1 MGHRESDRRGKLK
14 NNSETRTTDPSRRNF
29 LKSVAA
35 ASMAAVGGGASV
47 SQASE
52 PSSSETT
59 AGGSPKSG
67 KRVVAIQVPAVS
79 FSDEGVERV
88 LDTVQERAGVNT
100 LLIAVFSYGR
110 GIEGRQIPGH
120 PLPDHGI
127 QKYDTDTFHGG
138 DYAEVHSEY
147 YQGTIFKNF
156 RAPDL
161 GNFDVLG
168 EVVPKAKK
176 RGMSSICWF
185 EDVYNPHLLDNFEK
199 AAEVD
204 VYGRKTGQACLNNPY
219 IRNFLSSMVED
230 WTKSYDVD
238 GVMWC
243 SERQGALNHAIDA
256 HRGRAILTCFCQY
269 CTRKGKEQGIN
280 VQRAREGLMQLDQL
294 VRAAWTGPRPSDG
307 YFVTFWRLLLEYPEI
322 LAWEKFWTDSQHEVY
337 GRIYGTVKSINR
349 NVLAGFHIMHLNSF
363 NPFYRAEQDYRKL
376 RQHADLLKICM
387 YNNCGGPRMAHYIE
401 GVDSTIWH
409 DSPAGSVLNMYYNI
423 LGYKGEAPLDKLPT
437 AGLSSDYVYR
447 ETKRAIADVQLAN
460 VPMPGLSSDFVS
472 PPPERNVPGVPKE
485 ILIYPGIDID
495 IPTGKGEKKTQPS
508 DVRGAVKA
516 AFNAGAQGVILS
528 RKYSEMKLENLSGA
542 GAALKDLNIR
552 T

>member
-1 MGHRESDRRGKLK
+1 VEHKKEANPNIESK
-14 NNSETRTTDPSRRNF
+14 EPSRRGF
-29 LKSVAA
+29 LKTVAA
-35 ASMAAVGGGASV
+35 ASVAAVGGRAGIGRAADAV
-47 SQASE
+47 SSQTE
-52 PSSSETT
+52 N
-59 AGGSPKSG
+59 GGQSKSA
-67 KRVVAIQVPAVS
+67 KKVVAIQIPAVS
-79 FSDEGVERV
+79 FSDEGVDKV
-88 LDTVQERAGVNT
+88 LDTAQERAGVNT

-120 PLPDHGI
+120 PLPDHGV

-138 DYAEVHSEY
+138 DYAEVHPEY
-147 YQGTIFKNF
+147 YEGTIFKNF

-168 EVVPKAKK
+168 EVIPRARK
-176 RGMSSICWF
+176 RGIKSICWF
-185 EDVYNPHLLDNFEK
+185 EDVYNPRLLDNFEK

-219 IRNFLSSMVED
+219 VRNFLSSLIED
-230 WTKSYDVD
+230 WMKSYDVD

-256 HRGRAILTCFCQY
+256 HRGRTTLTCFCGY
-269 CTRKGKEQGIN
+269 CTRKGEQQGIN
-280 VQRAREGLMQLDQL
+280 VQRAREGLMQLDQW
-294 VRAAWTGPRPSDG
+294 VRAAWTQPRPSDG

-349 NVLAGFHIMHLNSF
+349 HVEAGFHVMHLNSF
-363 NPFYRAEQDYRKL
+363 SPFYRAEQDYRKL

-387 YNNCGGPRMAHYIE
+387 YNNCGGPRMAHYID
-401 GVDSTIWH
+401 GVHSTLWH
-409 DSPAGSVLNMYYNI
+409 DPSAESVLNLYYDI

-447 ETKRAIADVQLAN
+447 ETKRALADVQLAR
-460 VPMPGLSSDFVS
+460 VPTPGLSSDYIA
-472 PPPERNVPGVPKE
+472 PEPERNIPGIPEE
-485 ILIYPGIDID
+485 ILIYPGIDVD

-516 AFNAGAQGVILS
+516 AFNAGAPGIILS

-542 GAALKDLNIR
+542 GAALKDLGIK